1 MTGSRPA
8 RRRSYLREAGQRA
21 VRLVG
26 EACAVDGLSG
36 ARISSGGKTKALA
49 VANEGVGHKIRD
61 PNRLYVDWR
70 TQRLLDA
77 GFDERDASR
86 LGHDPAYDLHA
97 LLELVD
103 RGCPPALAIRILS
116 PLDGAP

>member
-1 MTGSRPA
+1 MAGATARSVVEVTTLSRPA
-8 RRRSYLREAGQRA
+8 RAIAY
-21 VRLVG
+21 
-26 EACAVDGLSG
+26 
-36 ARISSGGKTKALA
+36 GGKTKALA
-49 VANEGVGHKIRD
+49 VAYEGVGHEIRD
-61 PNRLYVDWR
+61 PSRLYVDWR

-77 GFDERDASR
+77 DFDERDASR

-103 RGCPPALAIRILS
+103 RGCPPALAIRILA